1 MGNPERSA
9 YATRPAARAA
19 RDDIAATGAAAFR
32 DARAS
37 VEGAMADV
45 GERGKEALQSARDV
59 RDTFADALLE
69 SLETRPYATL
79 AVVAGLGFL
88 AGAIWRR

>member
-1 MGNPERSA
+1 MSNPA
-9 YATRPAARAA
+9 RPAHARSTTAV
-19 RDDIAATGAAAFR
+19 DDIAATGAAAFR

-37 VEGAMADV
+37 VEDAMADV
-45 GERGKEALQSARDV
+45 GERGREALQGARDV
-59 RDTFADALLE
+59 RDTFAEALLE

>member
-1 MGNPERSA
+1 MSNPARPAHARSA
-9 YATRPAARAA
+9 TAVEVL
-19 RDDIAATGAAAFR
+19 AATGAAAFR

-37 VEGAMADV
+37 VEDAIADV
-45 GERGKEALQSARDV
+45 GERGREALQGARDV
-59 RDTFADALLE
+59 RDTFAEALLE